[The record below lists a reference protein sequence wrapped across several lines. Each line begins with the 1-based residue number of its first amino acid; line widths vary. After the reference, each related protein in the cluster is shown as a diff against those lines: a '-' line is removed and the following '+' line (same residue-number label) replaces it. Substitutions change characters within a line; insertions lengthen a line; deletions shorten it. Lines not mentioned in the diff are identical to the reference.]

1 MSALIFV
8 IIVTFLALVYSFY
21 NGVNDRAN
29 SIATTIS
36 TRAMSPHQAIIM
48 SSVLNILG
56 AFITTEVAKTM
67 GKGIVDPAVLQCD
80 QCMVIAA
87 MLGTVIWV
95 ISCTRAG
102 IPISITHAMV
112 GGIMG
117 AAIAASGDISLF
129 QWAGLKKIL
138 LGMVFSPLFG
148 FGGAFVF
155 VWIMIWLFHKARPF
169 FANTVFRKA
178 QILSAAFVSLAHGT
192 NDSQN
197 AMGIITMALLV
208 SNYIKVFTVPLW
220 AILASGIAMGLG
232 TYIAGWRVMR
242 TMGEKLDKLEPVH
255 GFSAQTT
262 SAIVILAA
270 SLVGIPISTTHVVAT
285 SIMGVGASKKLSAV
299 RWGVAGNIIVTWV
312 LTFPG
317 SGIVSAVSYIILKQL
332 VPH

>member
-1 MSALIFV
+1 MSALVFV

-29 SIATTIS
+29 AIATTIS

-48 SSVLNILG
+48 SSILNLLG

-67 GKGIVDPAVLQCD
+67 GKGIVDPAVLHGD
-80 QCMVIAA
+80 QILVIAA
-87 MLGTVIWV
+87 MIGTVIWV

-112 GGIMG
+112 GGLMG
-117 AAIAASGDISLF
+117 AAIAAANGGIGLM
-129 QWAGLKKIL
+129 QWPGIRKIL
-138 LGMVFSPLFG
+138 LGMVFSPLLG

-155 VWIMIWLFHKARPF
+155 VLILIWLFRNARPF
-169 FANTVFRKA
+169 FANTFFRKA

-197 AMGIITMALLV
+197 AMGIITMALV
-208 SNYIKVFTVPLW
+208 VGKFIPIFTVPVW
-220 AILASGIAMGLG
+220 VILASGITMGLG

-242 TMGEKLDKLEPVH
+242 TMGEKLVKLEPVH
-255 GFSAQTT
+255 GFGAETS
-262 SAIVILAA
+262 SAIVILGA
-270 SLVGIPISTTHVVAT
+270 SLLGIPISTTHAVAT
-285 SIMGVGASKKLSAV
+285 SIMGVGASKRLSAV
-299 RWGVAGNIIVTWV
+299 RWGVAGNIMITWI

-317 SGIVSAVSYIILKQL
+317 SGIVSAVSYLVLKQL
-332 VPH
+332 I

>member
-1 MSALIFV
+1 MSALVFV
-8 IIVTFLALVYSFY
+8 IIVTFLALIYSFY

-29 SIATTIS
+29 AIATTVS

-67 GKGIVDPAVLQCD
+67 GKGIVDPAMLQGD
-80 QCMVIAA
+80 QILVIAA
-87 MLGTVIWV
+87 MIGTVIWV
-95 ISCTRAG
+95 VSCTRAG

-112 GGIMG
+112 GGIIG
-117 AAIAASGDISLF
+117 AALMASGGINLL
-129 QWAGLKKIL
+129 QWTGIKKIL
-138 LGMVFSPLFG
+138 LGMVFSPLLG

-155 VWIMIWLFHKARPF
+155 VLILIWLFRNARPF
-169 FANTVFRKA
+169 FANTFFRKA
-178 QILSAAFVSLAHGT
+178 QILSAAFVSLSHGT

-232 TYIAGWRVMR
+232 TYIAGWRVMK
-242 TMGEKLDKLEPVH
+242 TMGEKLVKLEPVH
-255 GFSAQTT
+255 GFGAETS
-262 SAIVILAA
+262 SAIVILGA
-270 SLVGIPISTTHVVAT
+270 SLLGIPISTTHAVAT
-285 SIMGVGASKKLSAV
+285 SIMGVGASKRLSAV
-299 RWGVAGNIIVTWV
+299 RWGVAGNIMITWI

-317 SGIVSAVSYIILKQL
+317 SGIVSAVSYLVLKQL
-332 VPH
+332 I